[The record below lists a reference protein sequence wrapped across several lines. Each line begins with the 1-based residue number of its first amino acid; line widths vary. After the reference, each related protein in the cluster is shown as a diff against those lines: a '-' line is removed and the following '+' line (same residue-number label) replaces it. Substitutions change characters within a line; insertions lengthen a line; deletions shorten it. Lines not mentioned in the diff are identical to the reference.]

1 MKLIR
6 PTVELFN
13 PGNPIK
19 KIETIARV
27 CTGTEEKVGDDDS
40 FCLALIK
47 KGHMSPFEH
56 ARILTDKNPYPHE
69 LGVSYG
75 MSYRIGFEDQLVAM
89 NVRDFIAL
97 FPGISSDDSYKELL
111 EYVHAQRQASD
122 FYTVKFVIDIGLS
135 RELLRH
141 RQMSF
146 MERSTRYY
154 GFKGGVEFISPWWY
168 KDTEGGE
175 AYSAWQYHCEQTEQY
190 YRHMIMSGEPKQLAR
205 GVLPLSTATV
215 LYMSGTREQWRDVLK
230 LRLGTGAHPAMKKLM
245 GMVQSLIGIKDEEIR

>member
-1 MKLIR
+1 MKIIK
-6 PTVELFN
+6 PSVELFN

-27 CTGTEEKVGDDDS
+27 CTGTEDKVGDDDS

-56 ARILTDKNPYPHE
+56 ARILTDKSAYPHQ
-69 LGVSYG
+69 LQAYG
-75 MSYRIGFEDQLVAM
+75 AAYRISYEDGLTAM

-97 FPGISSDDSYKELL
+97 FPGISSDNSYKELL

-122 FYTVKFVIDIGLS
+122 FCTIKFIIDIGLS
-135 RELLRH
+135 RELIRH

-154 GFKGGVEFISPWWY
+154 GFKGGVEFVNPWWY
-168 KDTEGGE
+168 MNKEGGE
-175 AYSAWQYHCEQTEQY
+175 AYSAWQYHCAQTEEY
-190 YRHMIMSGEPKQLAR
+190 YRHIIMAGEPKQLAR
-205 GVLPLSTATV
+205 GVLPLSTVTV
-215 LYMSGTREQWRDVLK
+215 LYMSGTRKQWIDVLK

-245 GMVQSLIGIKDEEIR
+245 SMVQPLIGIKDEEIQ